1 MALLFYSSHIEGMH
15 KLPTDKE
22 GPIDILFLTLTEW
35 ITPFLHATGHTPNI
49 ITTYS
54 LITGLASGYYLWK
67 GYLGS
72 FIALFLV
79 SYLLDCV
86 DGYMARRYNQIT
98 TFGDYYDHVSDI
110 AKFLSILYVFI
121 YKYPY
126 RLLKP
131 VFIIIGVILAI
142 SFVYLGCSQHHYR
155 SSNSSISETL
165 DFLIHF
171 SNKDSIHWAKYCS
184 TGTLAVSVVAAAI
197 YLEYVSVNLTKRY

>member
-1 MALLFYSSHIEGMH
+1 MH

-54 LITGLASGYYLWK
+54 LVTGLASAYCLWK
-67 GYLGS
+67 GYVGS
-72 FIALFLV
+72 FSVLFLV

-86 DGYMARRYNQIT
+86 DGYMARRYDQVT

-110 AKFLSILYVFI
+110 AKFLVIMYVFV

-126 RLLKP
+126 RLLSP
-131 VFIIIGVILAI
+131 VLIIIGVILVV

-155 SSNSSISETL
+155 SSTSETL
-165 DFLIHF
+165 DILLHF
-171 SNKDSIHWAKYCS
+171 SDKDSIHWAKYCS
-184 TGTLAVSVVAAAI
+184 TGTLMLSVVAAAI
-197 YLEYVSVNLTKRY
+197 YLECVSVNLTKKSYSKSV